1 MNTVPGV
8 NAVPGVRRVVL
19 WSAGMLALGVLGG
32 LLWLWLA
39 DPSEWQVTAQGIVL
53 TEEAARGQFA
63 VVVTFVGVGAALS
76 FGWGWAAG
84 HALRELGWVLVPV
97 FGAVAGAAAVLAWR
111 MGVALGPPH
120 PRDAPDPSLG
130 DRLPAPLAIDAVA
143 PFLVWPMLALLGLLV
158 SAWLDRSEDE
168 PSEPMTEHLLEPP

>member
-8 NAVPGVRRVVL
+8 RRVL
-19 WSAGMLALGVLGG
+19 PWSLGMLVLGVLGG

-39 DPSEWQVTAQGIVL
+39 DPSEWEVTAQGIVL

-63 VVVTFVGVGAALS
+63 VVVTFVCVGAALS

-84 HALRELGWVLVPV
+84 RALRELGWVLVPV
-97 FGAVAGAAAVLAWR
+97 FAAVAGVAAVLAWR
-111 MGVALGPPH
+111 VGVALGPPH
-120 PRDAPDPSLG
+120 PRDVPDPSLG

-168 PSEPMTEHLLEPP
+168 SSEPMSGHLLKPP